1 MGGVSIKHILIPTDG
16 SPVANE
22 AAKAAIALARQD
34 TGGGVPL
41 NCGWRGCKNIKGVL
55 PSSFHLRL

>member
-1 MGGVSIKHILIPTDG
+1 VGGVSIKHILIPTDG

-41 NCGWRGCKNIKGVL
+41 NCGWRGCKNTNAVL
-55 PSSFHLRL
+55 PSSCYLLL